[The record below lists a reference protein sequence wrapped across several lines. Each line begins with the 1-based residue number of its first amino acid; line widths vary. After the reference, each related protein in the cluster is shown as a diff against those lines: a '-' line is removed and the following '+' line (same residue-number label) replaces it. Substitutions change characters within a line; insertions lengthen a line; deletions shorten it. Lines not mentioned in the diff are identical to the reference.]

1 MDQDAEQ
8 HDPGM
13 AAPRAAP
20 RRRRGARFGLWLLF
34 SLPTFALLLSLA
46 ALYVTHQPLP
56 VPHWVITR
64 MEDRANEALGGVFQL
79 HLRGGA
85 ELVVT
90 DGLVPRLRLPRV
102 EIAGPDGRLLALLPE
117 ARFTLSRAALGERRI
132 VVETVRL
139 DGASLALRRL
149 GDGSLDV
156 AFGGDDAALSAATP
170 ESLAQALAAF
180 KRVFETP
187 ALAGLQRIEAGG
199 LQIRLD
205 DARNDKV
212 WQVSA
217 GRLVLTQDATRLAVT
232 LGFDIGEAERMP
244 SSVALS
250 LNTRKGR
257 NEASFGAAITAVPAR
272 DLALQSPALAWLG
285 VLDVP
290 ISGSLRSGIDA
301 SGAVGQLDARL
312 EIGAGVLNPVAGV
325 APVAI
330 RGGSAHL
337 TYDPATERVTFPEL
351 SLDSRALRLRGSGS
365 ALLRG
370 FRGGL
375 PDEVLAQLAV
385 VDLRVDPEG
394 LFETPVQFVE
404 GALDLRLRLDP
415 FTLDIGQMRLSD
427 GRDPINAS
435 GRIAATAQGWHVA
448 LDFGAGRITQD
459 RLLALWPISVVAK
472 TRRWLVENVATG
484 ELRNVH
490 AALRLQPGAEPQLA
504 LGYAFDGA
512 EVRVLDSL
520 PPLLDTSGFATIE
533 GNRHSLTVERGHLVA
548 PAGGRIDVADTVL
561 VVPDIRMRPA
571 PAEIRLRT
579 VSTIPAALSLLD
591 QQPFG
596 FMTRAGLGT
605 DFAEGTARAE
615 AVMQMPLQ
623 NGVKPDEVRFRV
635 TAELADVRSQVL
647 VPGRLLRAPSL
658 TLAADAT
665 GIEIAGRGT
674 LSGVAFDADW
684 RQDFGAEAQG
694 ISRLDATI
702 AIDETALAAL
712 GVVLPDGTLSGRGEG
727 QLALDIRRGAP
738 IRFDLASDLRGI
750 GLAIPAVGWRK
761 PADQA
766 GSFVISGELGAPPAI
781 DQMHLVAAGLDAAG
795 TLALSPA
802 GALSEARFEAVTL
815 GDWFEGAAV
824 LRAQGAGNP
833 MAIELS
839 GARADLRRASIGGGG
854 GGGGGGPISISMDRV
869 QVTDSIALT
878 GFRGDF
884 SQTTGFSGGFSA
896 LVNGGARVQGTV
908 TPGRAG
914 RSAFRVTSD
923 DAGAV
928 LASSGVFTK
937 ARGGTLDLILQPG
950 AAGAGFFDGTAEI
963 TDLRVINAS
972 LLAALINAAS
982 GIGLLEQLNGEG
994 LVFSNVDGEFT
1005 IGPDTLTLYKGAAI
1019 GASLGVSGD
1028 GTYMPASGV
1037 LDIQGVVT
1045 PIYLINGIGQII
1057 SRRGEGF
1064 FGISYRLRGTA
1075 AEPQITV
1082 NPLSLLAPG
1091 FLRDIFR
1098 RPIPEQVQ

>member
-1 MDQDAEQ
+1 MNQDAEQ
-8 HDPGM
+8 HDPGK

-56 VPHWVITR
+56 APRWVITR
-64 MEDRANEALGGVFQL
+64 LEDRANQALGGVFQL

-90 DGLVPRLRLPRV
+90 NGLVPRLRLLRV

-117 ARFTLSRAALGERRI
+117 ARFTLSRSALAERRI
-132 VVETVRL
+132 VVQTVRL

-149 GDGSLDV
+149 ADGSLDV
-156 AFGGDDAALSAATP
+156 AFGGDEAALSAATP

-217 GRLVLTQDATRLAVT
+217 GRLVLTQDETRLAVT

-312 EIGAGVLNPVAGV
+312 EIGAGSLNPVAGV

-337 TYDPATERVTFPEL
+337 TYDPAAERVTFTEL
-351 SLDSRALRLRGSGS
+351 RLDSRALRLRGSGS

-415 FTLDIGQMRLSD
+415 FTLEIGQMQLSD
-427 GRDPINAS
+427 GRDPISAS

-448 LDFGAGRITQD
+448 LDLGAGRITQG
-459 RLLALWPISVVAK
+459 RLLALWPVSVVPK
-472 TRRWLVENVATG
+472 TRRWLAENVATG
-484 ELRNVH
+484 ELRDAR

-520 PPLLDTSGFATIE
+520 PPLLDASGFATIE
-533 GNRHSLTVERGHLVA
+533 GNRHSLTVERGHVVA
-548 PAGGRIDVADTVL
+548 PAGGRIDIADTVL

-579 VSTIPAALSLLD
+579 LSTIPAALSLLD

-596 FMTRAGLGT
+596 IMTRAGLGT

-615 AVMQMPLQ
+615 TVMQMPLQ
-623 NGVKPDEVRFRV
+623 KGVKPDEVRFRV
-635 TAELADVRSQVL
+635 TAELTDVRSDVL
-647 VPGRLLRAPSL
+647 VPGRTLRAPSL

-665 GIEIAGRGT
+665 GIEISGKGT
-674 LSGVAFDADW
+674 LSGVAFDAAW
-684 RQDFGAEAQG
+684 RQDFGPEAQG
-694 ISRLDATI
+694 ISRIDATI

-712 GVVLPDGTLSGRGEG
+712 GVVLPSGTISGRGEG

-761 PADQA
+761 PADQG
-766 GSFVISGELGAPPAI
+766 GSFAISGNLGAPPAI
-781 DQMHLVAAGLDAAG
+781 DQLHLVAAGLDAAG

-802 GALSEARFEAVTL
+802 GALTEARFEAVTL

-824 LRAQGAGNP
+824 LRAQGDGGP

-854 GGGGGGPISISMDRV
+854 GRGGGGPISIRMDRV
-869 QVTDSIALT
+869 QVSDSIALT

-914 RSAFRVTSD
+914 RSAFRITSD

-963 TDLRVINAS
+963 TDLRVIDAS
-972 LLAALINAAS
+972 LLAALLSAAS

-994 LVFSNVDGEFT
+994 LLFSNVDGEFT

-1037 LDIQGVVT
+1037 LDFQGVVT
-1045 PIYLINGIGQII
+1045 PIYLINGIGQIF